1 MSVNPTTQPAGSLPV
16 GQTTQVSNPNG
27 ILGKDDFL
35 KLLVAQ
41 MQNQDPMNP
50 MDDNQT
56 MSQMAQFSTVEGITN
71 LNTAVDN
78 QNFSNQ
84 VSQSVELLGKTIT
97 WLNADGTT
105 GTGVADKVTVD
116 GSSIDIDV
124 DGQTVSP
131 GSIMSVQ

>member
-1 MSVNPTTQPAGSLPV
+1 MSVNPTTQTAGSLST
-16 GQTTQVSNPNG
+16 GQTTSVSNPNG

-50 MDDNQT
+50 MDNNQT

-71 LNTAVDN
+71 LNTEVSN

-84 VSQSVELLGKTIT
+84 VSQSVELLGKTVT
-97 WLNADGTT
+97 WLNADGSADS
-105 GTGVADKVTVD
+105 GVADKVTVSG
-116 GSSIDIDV
+116 GSIQIDV
-124 DGQTVSP
+124 NGQTVSP
-131 GSIMSVQ
+131 GAIVSVQ

>member
-1 MSVNPTTQPAGSLPV
+1 MSVNPTTQSTGSPST
-16 GQTTQVSNPNG
+16 GQTTSVSNPNG
-27 ILGKDDFL
+27 VLGKDDFL

-78 QNFSNQ
+78 QNFSAQ
-84 VSQSVELLGKTIT
+84 VSQSVELLGKTVT
-97 WLNADGTT
+97 WLNADGSS
-105 GTGVADKVTVD
+105 GSGVADKVTVS
-116 GSSIDIDV
+116 GNAIQIDV
-124 DGQTVSP
+124 NGQNVSP
-131 GSIMSVQ
+131 GSIVSVQ